1 MRSFLLLVLL
11 SASLPAMAGGKGS
24 SSAIDTT
31 AAQTN
36 DNFANSQS
44 QASQSNQSRS
54 ESIGGNMIN
63 NQYNTVQGE
72 LGEMTV
78 SERAVSCESGS
89 FYLSAGA
96 YPQDAQGFYTF
107 NDRDR
112 EMMYAPQANLGFQL
126 PFGPQVSACVEAMK
140 RQTEQIQVGTE
151 SGIFKTCVSTKIN
164 ATKAEIALESL
175 ATQFPKLTKR
185 CSTVWGITTGADP
198 VAQFNAQTQP

>member
-11 SASLPAMAGGKGS
+11 SASLPAMANNSAS
-24 SSAIDTT
+24 SSANPT
-31 AAQTN
+31 QGN
-36 DNFANSQS
+36 DNTA
-44 QASQSNQSRS
+44 ASQSMASQQNQSRS

-89 FYLSAGA
+89 FYVSAGA
-96 YPQDAQGFYTF
+96 YPQDSQGFYTF
-107 NDRDR
+107 DDRDR

-126 PFGPQVSACVEAMK
+126 PFGPQVAACVEAMK

-175 ATQFPKLTKR
+175 AKQFPQLTER
-185 CSTVWGITTGADP
+185 CSTVWGITSNSDP
-198 VAQFNAQTQP
+198 VAQVGKP